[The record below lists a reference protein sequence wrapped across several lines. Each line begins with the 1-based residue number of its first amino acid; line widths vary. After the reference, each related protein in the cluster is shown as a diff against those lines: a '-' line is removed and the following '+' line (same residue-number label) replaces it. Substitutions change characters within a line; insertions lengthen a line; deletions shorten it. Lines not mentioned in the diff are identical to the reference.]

1 MDLLESQTTIRLLS
15 YLVRLDRLFTEI
27 SYSRLT
33 DVPLTKE
40 DYSFIYRYI
49 DYFDL
54 LAYKKTA
61 NTTALEKLIKERL
74 KSFPLVKAM
83 YEQILGIEER
93 INQTAIFHKKTNV

>member
-1 MDLLESQTTIRLLS
+1 MFLLQKKTTHYLSLYRL
-15 YLVRLDRLFTEI
+15 
-27 SYSRLT
+27 
-33 DVPLTKE
+33 
-40 DYSFIYRYI
+40 
-49 DYFDL
+49 FDL

-74 KSFPLVKAM
+74 KSFLLVKAM

>member
-27 SYSRLT
+27 SYSRFT

-74 KSFPLVKAM
+74 KSFLLVKAM